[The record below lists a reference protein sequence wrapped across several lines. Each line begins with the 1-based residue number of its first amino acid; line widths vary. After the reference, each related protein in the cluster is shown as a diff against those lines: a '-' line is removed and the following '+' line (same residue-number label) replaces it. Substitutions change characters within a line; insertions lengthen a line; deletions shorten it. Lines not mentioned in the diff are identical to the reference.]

1 MVYSCNVT
9 FFEDISFLA
18 TLEIQGLSKV
28 MYLCIM
34 MEVKEK
40 MSNETDL
47 LLFPQ

>member
-1 MVYSCNVT
+1 MLQS
-9 FFEDISFLA
+9 FLEDISFLA

-28 MYLCIM
+28 MYVCIM

-40 MSNETDL
+40 MSNERDL